1 MSYNEYSYL
10 CHYGILGMKWGIR
23 RYQNK
28 DGSLTA
34 AGKEHYATGKTRDL
48 AKTHAGLR
56 RRINAGKV
64 AAKVV
69 RKASVAGMYGSMAVG
84 TGAGAAAGLAVTA
97 GNPVGLT
104 VGTLGGGALG
114 SAGAKAIAYAGQK
127 RLNKLNDEY
136 EKLLTKTNP
145 VKLSEIEMK
154 EGTKFNRTSMVEKED
169 GKGRIY
175 VGYSKDK
182 FGKEYY
188 SKEWPNMLRKIA
200 DKPDA
205 KVYANTYELNTT
217 IKAPS
222 YERRKE
228 AANAVIRANKKMM
241 VELGKAYA
249 LDQLRIQAGDT
260 GMKSKSLNELYKA
273 YKDDPESVK
282 NAKKF
287 VDETVKQV
295 KEKYDAVENDLDFK
309 KFTASIPTSTKL
321 MDAYIKELK
330 KDGFNA
336 VFDDNA
342 NTEASFI
349 VFDQK
354 MLTQTS
360 SKEIKDK
367 RR

>member
-69 RKASVAGMYGSMAVG
+69 NKASAAGMYGSMAVG
-84 TGAGAAAGLAVTA
+84 TGAGAAAGLAVTG
-97 GNPVGLT
+97 GNIVGLT

-114 SAGAKAIAYAGQK
+114 SAGAKAIGYVGQK

-136 EKLLTKTNP
+136 KKLLTKTNP

-169 GKGRIY
+169 GRGRIY

-182 FGKEYY
+182 YGKEYY
-188 SKEWPNMLRKIA
+188 SKEWPDMLRKIA

-205 KVYANTYELNTT
+205 KVYANTYELNTA

-222 YERRKE
+222 FERRKE
-228 AANAVIRANKKMM
+228 AANAVIRAEKKMM
-241 VELGKAYA
+241 VELGKTFA
-249 LDQLRIQAGDT
+249 LEAIRINDGS
-260 GMKSKSLNELYKA
+260 KLKFKSLNELYKA

-287 VDETVKQV
+287 VDDSVKYI
-295 KEKYDAVENDLDFK
+295 KEKYNAVENDEDFY
-309 KFTASIPTSTKL
+309 KFTSSIPVSTKL

>member
-1 MSYNEYSYL
+1 MNFNEQSFL

-34 AGKEHYATGKTRDL
+34 AGKAHYATGKTRDL

-64 AAKVV
+64 AAKVA
-69 RKASVAGMYGSMAVG
+69 KNASIAGIYGVSAVG
-84 TGAGAAAGLAVTA
+84 AGLGVAGLAATG

-114 SAGAKAIAYAGQK
+114 IAGSKAIAYAGQK
-127 RLNKLNDEY
+127 RIKKLNDEY

-200 DKPDA
+200 NKPDA
-205 KVYANTYELNTT
+205 KIYANTYELNTT

-228 AANAVIRANKKMM
+228 AANAVIRADKKMM

-273 YKDDPESVK
+273 YKDDPQSVK

-287 VDETVKQV
+287 VDDTVKQV

-360 SKEIKDK
+360 SKEMKDK